1 MNAFTIIEGIK
12 MANALVVVAQGIEE
26 METVI
31 IYDLL
36 IRAGIEVTLA
46 SVTGRQVEA
55 SRGLKMVANVDLNQV
70 IDEAFDIIICPGGLP
85 GAEYLRDNALLKN
98 LLINQH
104 NQQKWLAAI
113 CASPAVVLAHHGILD
128 NSQATGYPSSEEQ
141 IPNYI
146 DEDVV
151 VDGHV
156 ITSKG
161 PGTAMVFALKI
172 IQLLMGEVQAKEVAA
187 TALIKM

>member
-1 MNAFTIIEGIK
+1 MT
-12 MANALVVVAQGIEE
+12 NALVVVAQGIEE

-98 LLINQH
+98 LLIKQH

>member
-1 MNAFTIIEGIK
+1 

-113 CASPAVVLAHHGILD
+113 CASPAVVLAHHGD
-128 NSQATGYPSSEEQ
+128 RKS
-141 IPNYI
+141 
-146 DEDVV
+146 VV
-151 VDGHV
+151 
-156 ITSKG
+156 
-161 PGTAMVFALKI
+161 
-172 IQLLMGEVQAKEVAA
+172 
-187 TALIKM
+187 

>member
-1 MNAFTIIEGIK
+1 
-12 MANALVVVAQGIEE
+12 MANALVVMAQGIEE

-36 IRAGIEVTLA
+36 IRAGIKVTLA

-70 IDEAFDIIICPGGLP
+70 KDEVFDIIICPGGLP
-85 GAEYLRDNALLKN
+85 GAEHLRDSELLKALLVK
-98 LLINQH
+98 QH

-128 NSQATGYPSSEEQ
+128 DAKATGYPSSEEQ
-141 IPNYI
+141 IPNYV
-146 DEDVV
+146 DEDVA
-151 VDGHV
+151 VDGHI

-161 PGTAMVFALKI
+161 PGTAMAFALKI
-172 IQLLMGEVQAKEVAA
+172 IQMLVGEVQSKEVAA
-187 TALIKM
+187 TALIKI

>member
-1 MNAFTIIEGIK
+1 

-98 LLINQH
+98 LLIKQH

>member
-1 MNAFTIIEGIK
+1 